1 MEMNI
6 DSSLEYK
13 GVKDGHED
21 DIYAE
26 IRRQILLLT
35 ADDDEDLPKDNPKSF
50 GAAKRSSNSF
60 KARCITGLQSGS
72 YFYWWEDKN
81 TNSVPAWLAS
91 LWRTGNGTGVFIPQA
106 VKSRRSYNLGR
117 MNNERRIIYKRVEN
131 QFS

>member
-1 MEMNI
+1 MNI
-6 DSSLEYK
+6 NSSLEYK
-13 GVKDGHED
+13 GVKDCHED

-106 VKSRRSYNLGR
+106 VKSRRYYNLGS

>member
-6 DSSLEYK
+6 DSSLEFK

-21 DIYAE
+21 DLYAE

-35 ADDDEDLPKDNPKSF
+35 ADDDEDLPENNPKSL

-60 KARCITGLQSGS
+60 KARCITGLQSSS
-72 YFYWWEDKN
+72 YFNWWEDEN

-91 LWRTGNGTGVFIPQA
+91 LWRNGTGVFIPQV
-106 VKSRRSYNLGR
+106 VKSRRYYNLGR
-117 MNNERRIIYKRVEN
+117 MNNERRIYKRVN
-131 QFS
+131 QLS